1 MTQRHDW
8 YLESRIGFLNN
19 AAKHKGPD
27 PMTSLEQD
35 DVMQR
40 KKKKKILQKEMNGE
54 FMVALHMAPMAAI
67 AAASARWLAR
77 ISPHLH

>member
-1 MTQRHDW
+1 
-8 YLESRIGFLNN
+8 
-19 AAKHKGPD
+19 
-27 PMTSLEQD
+27 MTSLEQD

-40 KKKKKILQKEMNGE
+40 KKKKKLLQKEMNGE